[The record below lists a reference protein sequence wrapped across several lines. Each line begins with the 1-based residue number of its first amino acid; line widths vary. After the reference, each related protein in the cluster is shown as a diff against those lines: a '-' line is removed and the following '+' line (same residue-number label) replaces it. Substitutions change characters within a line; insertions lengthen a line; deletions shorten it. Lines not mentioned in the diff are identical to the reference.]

1 VKTAPIGKSN
11 DKVRLK
17 VWTPNPRSVFWIWL
31 WLREK
36 TARDEMVLNLLG
48 EIGDTLAEIRK
59 KMNEER

>member
-1 VKTAPIGKSN
+1 MAMRGLFLLSCFGFLPLAIVIALI
-11 DKVRLK
+11 
-17 VWTPNPRSVFWIWL
+17 VFIVL

-48 EIGDTLAEIRK
+48 EIGDTLAETRK